1 MCQFLN
7 VNLIQRH
14 FHKKKSRIMF
24 DLPSEWHIAQ
34 PCWLKMLIISVI
46 QGIWLLSYS
55 LGSLPLGEVIYHV
68 VRIFR
73 QPCGEVHMVRNRV
86 FCHIKELSWEQV
98 LLPQSNS
105 QMTSAEAKSFPTASL
120 ESPTE
125 TTLLC
130 FSRISKSSEN
140 MPNKICC
147 FQATQFGG
155 KFSCSHC

>member
-1 MCQFLN
+1 MTYSPAMLTQN
-7 VNLIQRH
+7 VDY
-14 FHKKKSRIMF
+14 FSYT
-24 DLPSEWHIAQ
+24 
-34 PCWLKMLIISVI
+34 
-46 QGIWLLSYS
+46 GIWLLSYS

-130 FSRISKSSEN
+130 FSRISISSEN